1 MLNVVSFNLGE
12 WLQRPKRKKREKKF
26 EKQQQQQKRRKVPDL
41 IIVGNLPKVL
51 SSLE

>member
-12 WLQRPKRKKREKKF
+12 WLQRPKKKKREKKF
-26 EKQQQQQKRRKVPDL
+26 EKQQQQKRRKVPDL